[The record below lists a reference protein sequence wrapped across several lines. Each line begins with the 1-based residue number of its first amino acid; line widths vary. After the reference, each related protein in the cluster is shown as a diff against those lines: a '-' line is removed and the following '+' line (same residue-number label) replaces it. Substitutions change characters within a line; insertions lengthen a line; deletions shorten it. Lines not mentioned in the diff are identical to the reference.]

1 MKSLKKFFSKTSVF
15 VALSIILVIIA
26 TVSISYFLVYP
37 RVLQFLELRL
47 ENSVVSQEVDELT
60 KSIQTASSLDIQE
73 VAAFLSVMNEQIPIE
88 EDTLRFLTLNEIIAN
103 ASGVKIKSVGVNTQ
117 TIKAGV
123 PSSGST
129 TTTDDS
135 GQVVNQTS
143 SASSYQV
150 TITVSGDFTNLIV
163 YSSNLL
169 IADRLIGLSEI
180 KFNGVG
186 GDITAILTVELPT
199 GKEVPASPSAIVKL
213 TQQEKDKITSILEGF
228 KFSAAPAKNPLG
240 KTDPFK

>member
-1 MKSLKKFFSKTSVF
+1 MKSLKKFFSKTPVF
-15 VALSIILVIIA
+15 VALFIVFVIIA
-26 TVSISYFLVYP
+26 TVLISYFLVYP

-47 ENSVVSQEVDELT
+47 ENSLVKLEVDELS
-60 KSIQTASSLDIQE
+60 KSTQAAASLDVQE
-73 VAAFLSVMNEQIPIE
+73 VEAFLSVMNELIPIE
-88 EDTLRFLTLNEIIAN
+88 EDTLRFLTLNEIIAK

-143 SASSYQV
+143 SANSYQV
-150 TITVSGDFTNLIV
+150 TITTSGDFISLVN

-169 IADRLIGLSEI
+169 KANRLIGLSEI

-186 GDITAILTVELPT
+186 GDLTAILTVDLPT
-199 GKEVPASPSAIVKL
+199 GKEVPASPSVVVEL
-213 TQQEKDKITSILEGF
+213 TQQEKDKITSILESF
-228 KFSAAPAKNPLG
+228 KYSAEPAKNPLG
-240 KTDPFK
+240 QTDPFK

>member
-1 MKSLKKFFSKTSVF
+1 MKGLKKFFSKTSVF
-15 VALSIILVIIA
+15 VALSIVFVIIA
-26 TVSISYFLVYP
+26 TVLISYFLVYP
-37 RVLQFLELRL
+37 RVLQFLELR
-47 ENSVVSQEVDELT
+47 VVNLSTSLEVDELS
-60 KSIQTASSLDIQE
+60 KSIQAASSLDIQE
-73 VAAFLSVMNEQIPIE
+73 VETLLSVMNELIPIE
-88 EDTLRFLTLNEIIAN
+88 EDTLRFLTLNEIIAK

-129 TTTDDS
+129 TPTE
-135 GQVVNQTS
+135 VS
-143 SASSYQV
+143 SADSYQV
-150 TITVSGDFTNLIV
+150 TITVSGDFTNLII

-186 GDITAILTVELPT
+186 GDLTATLTVELPT

-213 TQQEKDKITSILEGF
+213 TQQEKDKITSILESF
-228 KFSAAPAKNPLG
+228 KFSAEPAKNPLG
-240 KTDPFK
+240 QTDPFK

>member
-1 MKSLKKFFSKTSVF
+1 MKVLKKFFSKTSVF
-15 VALSIILVIIA
+15 VALSILFVIIT
-26 TVSISYFLVYP
+26 TVLISFFLVYP
-37 RVLQFLELRL
+37 RVLQFLELR
-47 ENSVVSQEVDELT
+47 VVNLSTNLEVDELS
-60 KSIQTASSLDIQE
+60 KSIQAASSLDIKE

-88 EDTLRFLTLNEIIAN
+88 EDTLRFLTLNEIVAE

-129 TTTDDS
+129 TPTE
-135 GQVVNQTS
+135 TS
-143 SASSYQV
+143 SANSYQV
-150 TITVSGDFTNLIV
+150 TITVSGDFTKLII

-169 IADRLIGLSEI
+169 MTDRLIGQSEI

-213 TQQEKDKITSILEGF
+213 TQQEKDKITSILESF
-228 KFSAAPAKNPLG
+228 KFSAEPAKNPLG